1 MCVRVFVSYSSE
13 HQVRVEVLEDV
24 VDGTVEVFFCG
35 LVPLQGLLPDESLQW
50 LTQLVHCSRPPKEQ
64 LHHVANGQ

>member
-1 MCVRVFVSYSSE
+1 MYVCVCVSYSSE
-13 HQVRVEVLEDV
+13 NQVWVEVLEDV
-24 VDGTVEVFFCG
+24 VNGTVEVLLCG
-35 LVPLQGLLPDESLQW
+35 LVPLQGLLPDETLQW